1 MACNVYK
8 ILKRELRISKRFLAA
23 VAALVFML
31 FGLMNVVGFLNLG
44 LERAKNYHKFGR
56 EEWER
61 IERKKAFL
69 HGGLAI
75 SSIV

>member
-31 FGLMNVVGFLNLG
+31 FGLMNVVGFFLG
-44 LERAKNYHKFGR
+44 VLLAM
-56 EEWER
+56 
-61 IERKKAFL
+61 ILDAIRKLVTDGKEKTIF
-69 HGGLAI
+69 
-75 SSIV
+75 SFR